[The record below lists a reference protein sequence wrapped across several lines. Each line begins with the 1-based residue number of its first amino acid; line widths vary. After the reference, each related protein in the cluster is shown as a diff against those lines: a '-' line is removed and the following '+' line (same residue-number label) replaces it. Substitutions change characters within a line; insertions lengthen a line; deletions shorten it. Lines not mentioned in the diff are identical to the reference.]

1 VGNLPWTTTDDD
13 LRDLFGR
20 HGEVSQATVITDRKT
35 GRSKG
40 FGFVDMPASAA
51 RNAIDDLH
59 DRPLD
64 GRRLTVREAR
74 PRARRR

>member
-1 VGNLPWTTTDDD
+1 
-13 LRDLFGR
+13 
-20 HGEVSQATVITDRKT
+20 T

-40 FGFVDMPASAA
+40 FSFVDMPESAA
-51 RNAIDDLH
+51 RNAIDDLN